1 MVYEKYFWGLT
12 NLTVF
17 LLKNHKLVCMND
29 CPVYELT
36 RDEEESIAVAHPR
49 IKRMVE
55 RVF

>member
-1 MVYEKYFWGLT
+1 
-12 NLTVF
+12 
-17 LLKNHKLVCMND
+17 MND
-29 CPVYELT
+29 CSVYELT